1 MMPIV
6 ILKYLKVVFLERI
19 KAVEKF
25 LNCLIDTVLKYV
37 TELSH
42 FSVILAKKTP
52 SLSSSTLLPE
62 MFLVKGENSQVY
74 YPLPAKIGFFY
85 VVPIRGEVRRYFTN
99 KWPLQPIS
107 LETFLRPSLVVGQI
121 SIGSHFSENPDLR

>member
-37 TELSH
+37 TEVSH

-52 SLSSSTLLPE
+52 SLST
-62 MFLVKGENSQVY
+62 
-74 YPLPAKIGFFY
+74 AKF
-85 VVPIRGEVRRYFTN
+85 VT
-99 KWPLQPIS
+99 
-107 LETFLRPSLVVGQI
+107 
-121 SIGSHFSENPDLR
+121 